1 MSHENTSSTR
11 TPINRDE
18 VAARTFPIL
27 AEEAGM
33 AVEDLR
39 DSQSLS
45 DDLMYD
51 SLQTVE
57 VVMELE
63 EEFDLNID
71 DEDAQKM
78 RTVGDVVD
86 GLCTLLDAGSRGS

>member
-11 TPINRDE
+11 TPINRGE

-63 EEFDLNID
+63 EEFDVNID

-86 GLCTLLDAGSRGS
+86 GLCTLLEGGSQGS